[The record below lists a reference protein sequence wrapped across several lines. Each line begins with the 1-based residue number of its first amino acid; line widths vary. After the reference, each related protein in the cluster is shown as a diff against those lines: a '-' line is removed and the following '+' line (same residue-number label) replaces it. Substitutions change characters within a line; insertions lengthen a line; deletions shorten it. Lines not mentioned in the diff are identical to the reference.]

1 MMKLLTWLFDR
12 ADRYAAQSTWR
23 DFALVKACLFSMGVL
38 MGLLVPARRKKWA
51 ALAAGLA
58 FIPTYVIL
66 IRRMD
71 VAVCWTAEFVYS
83 AAILLFSY
91 LYLRHGHWQGKRI

>member
-38 MGLLVPARRKKWA
+38 MGLLVPFRKKKWA
-51 ALAAGLA
+51 ALGAGLV
-58 FIPTYVIL
+58 FLPTYAL
-66 IRRMD
+66 LLRR
-71 VAVCWTAEFVYS
+71 FLPF
-83 AAILLFSY
+83 LLERDEWEEEEPVEGSFCGEIPNE
-91 LYLRHGHWQGKRI
+91 HPVQE